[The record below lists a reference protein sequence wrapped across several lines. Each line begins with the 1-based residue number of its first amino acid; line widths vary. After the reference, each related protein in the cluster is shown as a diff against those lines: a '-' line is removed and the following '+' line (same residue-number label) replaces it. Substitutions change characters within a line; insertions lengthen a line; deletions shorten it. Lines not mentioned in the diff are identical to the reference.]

1 MNKLGNPALTGNF
14 TFPKKVNL
22 LNIEFLNLAKNH
34 SYGSSKCPNQNLRQI
49 ALGDPDL

>member
-22 LNIEFLNLAKNH
+22 LNLEFLNLHKNP
-34 SYGSSKCPNQNLRQI
+34 YGSS
-49 ALGDPDL
+49 